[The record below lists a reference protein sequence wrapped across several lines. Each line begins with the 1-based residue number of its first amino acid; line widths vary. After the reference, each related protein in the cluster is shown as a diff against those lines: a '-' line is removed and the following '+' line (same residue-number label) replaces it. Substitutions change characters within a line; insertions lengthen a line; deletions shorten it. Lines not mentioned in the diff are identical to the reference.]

1 MLNPRWRPVLQAVF
15 ALLVIWMVAL
25 AGWEIARHARV
36 TPEKVRAYLT
46 SVDFGT
52 LSAADRAAASQKLA
66 AMLNALSL
74 EERQR
79 LRLDRTGWFKQMTE
93 DEKEKFIAA
102 TLPTGVKQMLN
113 AFEQLPTDKQQ
124 RAVDDAVKQMKA
136 AQEKPAT
143 GGAPPGAD
151 GPPISPELQGKVMKL
166 GLQSFYSQSSA
177 QTKAE
182 LAPLLE
188 QMQQMMESGRLIRGS
203 RQQ

>member
-1 MLNPRWRPVLQAVF
+1 MSV
-15 ALLVIWMVAL
+15 LLVIWVVAMVGYKL
-25 AGWEIARHARV
+25 AENAKV
-36 TPEKVRAYLT
+36 TPEKVQAYLGVT
-46 SVDFGT
+46 DFSQ
-52 LSAADRAAASQKLA
+52 LSSAGRAAAIQKLA

-79 LRLDRTGWFKQMTE
+79 LRLERTAWFEKMTE

-102 TLPTGVKQMLN
+102 TLPTGVKQMLS
-113 AFEQLPTDKQQ
+113 AFEQLPADKQQ
-124 RAVDDAVKQMKA
+124 HAVDDAIKQMKSA
-136 AQEKPAT
+136 RRPDANN
-143 GGAPPGAD
+143 PPL
-151 GPPISPELQGKVMKL
+151 SPDLQAKVMKL

-188 QMQQMMESGRLIRGS
+188 QMQQMMESGRLMRGP

>member
-15 ALLVIWMVAL
+15 ALLVIWIVAM

-36 TPEKVRAYLT
+36 TPEKVRAYLA
-46 SVDFGT
+46 SVDFGA
-52 LSAADRAAASQKLA
+52 LSAADRAAAIQKLA

-79 LRLDRTGWFKQMTE
+79 LRLDRAGWFKQMTE
-93 DEKEKFIAA
+93 DEKEKFITA
-102 TLPTGVKQMLN
+102 TLPTGVRQMLN
-113 AFEQLPTDKQQ
+113 AFEQLPPDKQQ
-124 RAVDDAVKQMKA
+124 RAVDDAIKQLKA
-136 AQEKPAT
+136 AQEKTAA

-151 GPPISPELQGKVMKL
+151 GPPISPELQEKVMKL

-188 QMQQMMESGRLIRGS
+188 QMQQMMESGRLTR
-203 RQQ
+203 RP

>member
-15 ALLVIWMVAL
+15 ALLVIWIVAM
-25 AGWEIARHARV
+25 AGWEIARHARA
-36 TPEKVRAYLT
+36 TPEKVRAYLA
-46 SVDFGT
+46 SVDFGA
-52 LSAADRAAASQKLA
+52 LSAAGRAAAIQKLA

-79 LRLDRTGWFKQMTE
+79 LRLDRAGWFKQMTE
-93 DEKEKFIAA
+93 DEKEKFITA
-102 TLPTGVKQMLN
+102 TLPTGVRQMLN
-113 AFEQLPTDKQQ
+113 AFEQLPPDKQQ
-124 RAVDDAVKQMKA
+124 RAVDDAIKQLKA
-136 AQEKPAT
+136 AQEKTAA

-151 GPPISPELQGKVMKL
+151 GPPISPELQEKVMKL

-188 QMQQMMESGRLIRGS
+188 QMQQMMESGRLTR
-203 RQQ
+203 RP